1 MFGEVQT
8 QFLLI
13 RRHADAW
20 TLLTSAN
27 SKYDMPHALT
37 PHVILDP
44 AFPRQSE
51 PLRILI
57 GRRQLK

>member
-20 TLLTSAN
+20 TFVASAN
-27 SKYDMPHALT
+27 SKYDTPNAET

-44 AFPRQSE
+44 VFPRQSE
-51 PLRILI
+51 PLRIRI
-57 GRRQLK
+57 GTRQPK